1 VENNEALKFNK
12 IGTELMN
19 EKKYEKALEYFL
31 KSISVDPDNPVYY
44 HNAGVCLMIEEER
57 ERAISLFKEAIRRN
71 IEIEESVYY
80 LSKLLYETK
89 KFEELI
95 NLKINIKNSS
105 YLYEIS
111 IDKAKSLIT
120 YGRADEA
127 LKIINQLKINGFAT
141 QELDLLYNM
150 IKNKI

>member
-1 VENNEALKFNK
+1 
-12 IGTELMN
+12 
-19 EKKYEKALEYFL
+19 
-31 KSISVDPDNPVYY
+31 
-44 HNAGVCLMIEEER
+44 
-57 ERAISLFKEAIRRN
+57 
-71 IEIEESVYY
+71 
-80 LSKLLYETK
+80 
-89 KFEELI
+89 
-95 NLKINIKNSS
+95 
-105 YLYEIS
+105 LYEIS